1 MSNFENI
8 KNMYFL
14 GIGGIGMSALARYF
28 NSQGFNVAGYDK
40 TRTSLTAQLEK
51 EGINVIFEDAV
62 EKIPEQFG
70 NAENTLIV
78 YTPAIPKDHSQFNYL
93 KSNGFSM
100 EKRSVVLGR
109 ITKGIFTLA
118 VAGTHGKTT
127 TTAMLAHLLKETGEE
142 VTAFLGGLA
151 ENFNSNLVLEGTKVM
166 VAEADEFDRSFLQLS
181 PNIAAITS
189 MDADH
194 LDIYGENEQL
204 QQSFLDFAGLVPQ
217 DGTLFFKNGLPL
229 QGTSLGIED
238 DADVTAE
245 NVTVKNGSY
254 YFDLKFRGKLY
265 KDFSLSLP
273 GKHNLLNAVTA
284 LAMAIEFG
292 CPPAGLAR
300 ALTVFKGVHRR
311 FSYRIKKEN
320 LVLIDDYA
328 HHPAEIA
335 AVHQAVREM
344 HPGKE
349 VLAVFQPHLFS
360 RTRDFADDF
369 AKSLSLF
376 DQVMLLD
383 IYPAREKPL
392 EGITSEWLLEKIENP
407 KKQLVRKEAL
417 SEVIFEAVKKEN
429 AQVILLLGAGDI
441 GEEVTQVK
449 NYLLS

>member
-1 MSNFENI
+1 MSGFENI
-8 KNMYFL
+8 TNMYFL

-28 NSQGFNVAGYDK
+28 NAQKMRVAGYDK
-40 TRTSLTAQLEK
+40 TRTTLTNALEK
-51 EGINVIFEDAV
+51 EGINVIFEDVV
-62 EKIPEQFG
+62 EVIPEEFKDPG
-70 NAENTLIV
+70 NALIV
-78 YTPAIPKDHSQFNYL
+78 YTPAVPQDHKQLNYF
-93 KSNGFSM
+93 KSAGFTV

-109 ITKGIFTLA
+109 ITKEIYTLA

-127 TTAMLAHLLKETGEE
+127 TTAMLAHLLKETGAE

-151 ENFNSNLVLEGTKVM
+151 ENFQSNLVLEGSKVM

-217 DGTLFFKNGLPL
+217 DGTLFYKKGLPL
-229 QGTSLGIED
+229 NGTSLEIED

-245 NVTVKNGSY
+245 NIRVKNGTY
-254 YFDLKFRGKLY
+254 HFDLNFRREVY

-273 GKHNLLNAVTA
+273 GKHNLFNAVTA
-284 LAMAIEFG
+284 LAMALEFG

-300 ALTVFKGVHRR
+300 ALAAFKGVHRR
-311 FSYRIKKEN
+311 FSYRIKQEN
-320 LVLIDDYA
+320 LVMIDDYA

-344 HPGKE
+344 HPKKE

-360 RTRDFADDF
+360 RTRDFAEDF
-369 AKSLSLF
+369 AKSLGLF
-376 DQVMLLD
+376 DQIMLLD
-383 IYPAREKPL
+383 IYPAREKPV
-392 EGITSEWLLEKIENP
+392 EGITSDWLLNKIVNE
-407 KKQLVRKEAL
+407 KKQLVQKEAL
-417 SEVIFEAVKKEN
+417 SEAIFEAVRKDK
-429 AQVILLLGAGDI
+429 AQVVLMLGAGDI
-441 GEEVTQVK
+441 GEEVDVVK
-449 NYLLS
+449 KYLLS